1 MADITVVGVKR
12 ANGKEE
18 DVQIA
23 IYLRPGTMNMVL
35 VIEGS
40 EYIFPTCAIVG
51 LLAGY
56 KNG

>member
-1 MADITVVGVKR
+1 MADITVVGTKR
-12 ANGKEE
+12 TNGKEE

-23 IYLRPGTMNMVL
+23 IYLRPGIMDIRF
-35 VIEGS
+35 VIEGA